1 MRGEGGG
8 GGGGMQQQLSVRDCD
23 KWLSM
28 TLTMKERLSSA
39 WTGGREGD
47 GKREKQLE
55 GSVAP
60 CAIQG
65 VLA

>member
-1 MRGEGGG
+1 
-8 GGGGMQQQLSVRDCD
+8 MQQQLSVRDCD

>member
-1 MRGEGGG
+1 
-8 GGGGMQQQLSVRDCD
+8 
-23 KWLSM
+23 M